1 MFTGV
6 YGPQGTLEEKMFIRE
21 LRHLKQTRSLGNG
34 HMMVY
39 TVASGYDCQFLGA
52 MQRFPS
58 SYIWKAQSEPRNKFF
73 TWLALHDRVLT
84 ADNMIKKELA
94 LQ

>member
-1 MFTGV
+1 M
-6 YGPQGTLEEKMFIRE
+6 LIRE

-52 MQRFPS
+52 MQSEKPS
-58 SYIWKAQSEPRNKFF
+58 VPLLGLIVMS
-73 TWLALHDRVLT
+73 H
-84 ADNMIKKELA
+84 
-94 LQ
+94 